1 MGAGRAR
8 PDPHCMNTG
17 GEYHHLKSLG
27 NRAARW
33 HASGAALT
41 LALVLAGPARADEP
55 AAPEPDAASAVAGA
69 ASAAPGAAPAT
80 SARVTR
86 YDAGYFARFSPN
98 TALDIVRQVPGFVLE
113 QNEGEVRG
121 FSQAAGNVVINGA
134 RPSSK
139 SESLDEVLARIPAS
153 QVLRVELGP
162 GDLHGSDFA
171 GKTQVLNLV
180 LSQESGIS
188 GNIKGSVARIH
199 TGWTV
204 PNLEGAVLVKR
215 GNSTFNLSASSGRSG
230 DIEVGYDDLTRVATG
245 EQVEYRDKVNR
256 IWNRRPSFAASWGNE
271 TSSRQAAHFNLSYS
285 PGRFNLIQTNHV
297 TPATGPQRDDRLIQD
312 THPNTYEIGGDISRP
327 LGSGTVK
334 VVALANRR
342 DSNSHETTLVRV
354 GNDTVDGY
362 DLLVD
367 SRYDEVLGRISW
379 TAPKVAGFAFEAGS
393 EIAYNRLDNA
403 TELYGLGPGGSRD
416 QIDLPIAKAV
426 VDEFRTESY
435 LNLGRP
441 LTSRL
446 RLESRLAFETSTL
459 NVSGDTTARRQ
470 LSYFK
475 PGMTLDWKGPDKWH
489 VQFAARRTVAQ
500 LDFFDFLSSAELAND
515 RINGGNADLVP
526 QRTWELRLTV
536 DHPVLG
542 DGVLRLEL
550 GHDRVSMLQD
560 RILTPE
566 GYDAPGNIGSGTHS
580 FSTLTLDTPL
590 DQLGIKATRLKLG
603 GSWQTDSVRDP
614 ITGQDRRW
622 SGFRPKWSFDGELR
636 RDFAQWSYGVEAHR
650 QSKSTVYRIDE
661 IDSFFNSGPFVI
673 AFAEFR
679 PDKRTTLRLDAEN
692 AADVAGQ
699 RRRLF
704 FSPNRTV
711 AQPEIEEFRQR
722 NSHVKL
728 ILSLNRTF

>member
-1 MGAGRAR
+1 M
-8 PDPHCMNTG
+8 
-17 GEYHHLKSLG
+17 KSLDK
-27 NRAARW
+27 RAARW
-33 HASGAALT
+33 HASGAALA
-41 LALVLAGPARADEP
+41 LALVLAGPARAAEP
-55 AAPEPDAASAVAGA
+55 AAPEPDAAPAEVAA
-69 ASAAPGAAPAT
+69 TSAAPGAAASAT
-80 SARVTR
+80 NGRVTR
-86 YDAGYFARFSPN
+86 YDAAYFARFAPT

-113 QNEGEVRG
+113 QNEGDVRG
-121 FSQAAGNVVINGA
+121 FSQAAGNIVINGA

-139 SESLDEVLARIPAS
+139 SEGLFEVLARIPAS

-188 GNIKGSVARIH
+188 GNIKGSVARVH
-199 TGWTV
+199 TGWMV
-204 PNLEGAVLVKR
+204 PNLEGAVLIKR
-215 GNSTFNLSASSGRSG
+215 GSSTFNLSASTGRSG
-230 DIEVGYDDLTRVATG
+230 DVEVGFDDLTRIATG
-245 EQVEYRDKVNR
+245 ERVEYRDKTNR

-271 TSSRQAAHFNLSYS
+271 TSSRQAAHFNLSYV

-297 TPATGPQRDDRLIQD
+297 TPASGPERDDRLVQD
-312 THPNTYEIGGDISRP
+312 THPTTYEVGGDISRP

-334 VVALANRR
+334 LVALANRR

-354 GNDTVDGY
+354 AGDTVGGY

-379 TAPKVAGFAFEAGS
+379 TAPKVAGFSFEAGS
-393 EIAYNRLDNA
+393 ELAYNRLDNA
-403 TELYGLGPGGSRD
+403 TELYALGAGGARD
-416 QIDLPIAKAV
+416 QIELPIAQAV

-435 LNLGRP
+435 VNLGRQ

-459 NVSGDTTARRQ
+459 NVSGDTTAQRQ

-475 PGMTLDWKGPDKWH
+475 PGMTLDWKGPKNWH
-489 VQFAARRTVAQ
+489 VQFAARRRVAQ

-526 QRTWELRLTV
+526 QRTWEFRLTV
-536 DHPVLG
+536 DRPVLG

-566 GYDAPGNIGSGTHS
+566 GYDAPGNIGSGTRS
-580 FSTLTLDTPL
+580 FSSLTLDTPL
-590 DQLGIKATRLKLG
+590 DRLGIKATRLKLG
-603 GSWQTDSVRDP
+603 GTWQNDSVRDP
-614 ITGQDRRW
+614 ITGRDRRW

-650 QSKSTVYRIDE
+650 QSTMTVYRIDE
-661 IDSFFNSGPFVI
+661 IDNFFNSGPFVL
-673 AFAEFR
+673 AFAEYR
-679 PDKRTTLRLDAEN
+679 PDKRTTLRIDAEN
-692 AADVAGQ
+692 AANVAGQ

-704 FSPNRTV
+704 FSPNRT
-711 AQPEIEEFRQR
+711 APAPEIEEFRQR

-728 ILSLNRTF
+728 VLSVNRTF